1 MVKTSLIENLII
13 AAAIIVITGFLPG
26 CAQMFSSKT
35 QVAVLHNPDGTC
47 QASYSSDKEQ
57 QGLEAE
63 VCGGK
68 IKVDKS
74 GTMEAVVAASAATQ
88 ASLARILEALAPL
101 IPAAAKAGALAG
113 S

>member
-1 MVKTSLIENLII
+1 MKKIILLCATLVFIGCNAQGYTAKTVVS
-13 AAAIIVITGFLPG
+13 VST
-26 CAQMFSSKT
+26 S
-35 QVAVLHNPDGTC
+35 PDGTC
-47 QASYSSDKEQ
+47 QASYASDKEQ

-74 GTMEAVVAASAATQ
+74 GTLESIVAAQAANN
-88 ASLARILEALAPL
+88 AALAKILEALL
-101 IPAAAKAGALAG
+101 AAARNGALSG